1 MVPQHAPAVHVRLVA
16 PAVPVRPS
24 PSCAATPSSPSVH
37 SCTPAASMLHG
48 GPLLQHAHPACTPVR
63 LLSLHALVCPTG
75 LGRLHAHVHWQHDRH
90 HDHIMCDGVDL
101 HTHACTCCDCTDRC
115 NCQSCMLG
123 RSRCWLCNRP
133 ACAGSLPHLGSAR
146 GAAQRGWRAIASG
159 PRKQGA
165 DAGAERR
172 GSVWT
177 AGETP
182 ATPSAGR
189 AGDLAPARPRGTS
202 DAGSAAAGGAAGG
215 GVSGR
220 RRRARGRM
228 RQDAPTP
235 GPRSRAARGGRGV
248 GPGAAGQARRR
259 QDGAGC
265 VAKGSRAKATHLAA
279 GGLPGAPGLRW
290 TGAPRAAAWRLA
302 ARSRTRVA
310 RRHALGRAASVAA
323 AREG

>member
-1 MVPQHAPAVHVRLVA
+1 M
-16 PAVPVRPS
+16 
-24 PSCAATPSSPSVH
+24 CI
-37 SCTPAASMLHG
+37 
-48 GPLLQHAHPACTPVR
+48 
-63 LLSLHALVCPTG
+63 
-75 LGRLHAHVHWQHDRH
+75 LG
-90 HDHIMCDGVDL
+90 C
-101 HTHACTCCDCTDRC
+101 
-115 NCQSCMLG
+115 
-123 RSRCWLCNRP
+123 SRCWLCNRP
-133 ACAGSLPHLGSAR
+133 ACAGSQPHLGGAR
-146 GAAQRGWRAIASG
+146 GAAVRGWRAIASG

-177 AGETP
+177 AGETHGH
-182 ATPSAGR
+182 AQRRPSQ
-189 AGDLAPARPRGTS
+189 RPRPCL
-202 DAGSAAAGGAAGG
+202 AARDVRRTQRRGGRSCEGEGG
-215 GVSGR
+215 SGR
-220 RRRARGRM
+220 RRRASGRM
-228 RQDAPTP
+228 RQAAPTP
-235 GPRSRAARGGRGV
+235 GPRSRGGRGV
-248 GPGAAGQARRR
+248 GRGAAGQARRR